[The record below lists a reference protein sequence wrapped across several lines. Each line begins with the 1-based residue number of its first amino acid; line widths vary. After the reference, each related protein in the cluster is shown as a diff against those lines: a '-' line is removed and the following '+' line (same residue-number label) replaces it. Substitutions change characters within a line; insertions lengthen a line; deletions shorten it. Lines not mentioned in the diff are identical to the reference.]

1 MFLTF
6 IIITKISKLTKKGKE
21 RIYFSTSKSKYF
33 ALKKEELLIRSIL
46 KFLFYETNERLHI
59 QRTFTNNKLFMEL
72 SQSNSINLFHVLLK
86 VFSSL

>member
-21 RIYFSTSKSKYF
+21 RIYFSTLKSKYF

-46 KFLFYETNERLHI
+46 KFLFYETNERGYIFKEHSQITNYLWNSLNLI
-59 QRTFTNNKLFMEL
+59 Q
-72 SQSNSINLFHVLLK
+72 
-86 VFSSL
+86 